1 MSDVPVYVVANFI
14 VHDADKYREY
24 EKGFSPSSSATK
36 ALSSPTMTAP

>member
-24 EKGFSPSSSATK
+24 EKGFFPY
-36 ALSSPTMTAP
+36 PQAP